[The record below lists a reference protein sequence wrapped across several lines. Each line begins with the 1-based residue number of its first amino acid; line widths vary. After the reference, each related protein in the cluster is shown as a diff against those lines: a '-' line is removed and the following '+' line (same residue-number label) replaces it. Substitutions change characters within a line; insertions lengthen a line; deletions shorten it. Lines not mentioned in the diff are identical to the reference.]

1 MRRNSQEIAIVAMF
15 IALIA
20 VLQISPLY
28 IPTSWGMR
36 IDLVA
41 VPVLV
46 AFFLYG
52 LRTSLAVSVGLF
64 VVLSFVAAESL
75 IGASAKWIA
84 TTPMIITPALLSL
97 RLNRKE
103 VRKDIGII
111 VGALVSMLALVALIG
126 VMYEFAGASEN
137 KIVSPIVVLIASL
150 AFYGAFYVVS
160 KNHDISSVSSFKDP
174 KKVLIALVLAIIVR
188 GITTTVINYY
198 FTFPVFFDIP
208 TAAALEWVPWY
219 VMFALN
225 AVQGVVDVAVAWLL
239 VFKTKTFAYV
249 QKAYIHA

>member
-1 MRRNSQEIAIVAMF
+1 MRKKSFEIAIVAMF
-15 IALIA
+15 VALIA
-20 VLQISPLY
+20 VLQVSPLY

-41 VPVLV
+41 VPVLI
-46 AFFLYG
+46 AYFLFG
-52 LRTSLAVSVGLF
+52 LRTSLAVSVGMF
-64 VVLSFVAAESL
+64 VALSFVAAESL

-84 TTPMIITPALLSL
+84 TTPMIITPALMSL
-97 RLNRKE
+97 RLQRKE
-103 VRKDIGII
+103 WRKDIGIV
-111 VGALVSMLALVALIG
+111 VGALVTMVALVALIG
-126 VMYEFAGASEN
+126 VMYEFTGASDH
-137 KIVSPIVVLIASL
+137 KIVSPFIVLLASV

-160 KNHDISSVSSFKDP
+160 RGQEGAGTQYFRDP
-174 KKVLIALVLAIIVR
+174 RKVAVALVLAIIVR

-225 AVQGVVDVAVAWLL
+225 AIQGVVDVAVAWLL
-239 VFKTKTFAYV
+239 VFRTKTFSYV
-249 QKAYIHA
+249 QKAFIPS